1 MDVKTEVSNIA
12 KVRCQ
17 DVALQLI
24 HMRRHC
30 YEKSHNVTAVT
41 QIDQGL
47 VQLSFPVRKLHYFFT
62 GLRSISC

>member
-1 MDVKTEVSNIA
+1 MDMKTEVSNIA

-24 HMRRHC
+24 HMCRHC

-47 VQLSFPVRKLHYFFT
+47 IQLSFPARKLQHFFT
-62 GLRSISC
+62 GLPSISC